1 MVYVIFLLELC
12 KGTPLKSWKE
22 EIHSIKYL
30 SMVYRRMKSSLSHGN
45 FVNRVLI
52 IPA

>member
-1 MVYVIFLLELC
+1 MLYVIFLLELC
-12 KGTPLKSWKE
+12 KGSLKSWKE
-22 EIHSIKYL
+22 EIQSIKYP